1 MKRKKETK
9 TVLMAVALS
18 LVMSACASGAI
29 STTAGSGSTAA
40 DTTAAASTAGGTA
53 GSGSTAAD
61 MTAAASTA
69 GGTTSAPA
77 NAGPGGGP
85 PPDGQGGPGGRPG
98 GPGGE
103 SVDTTTGRITDVAA
117 AVKTDTVTENTA
129 CGSAAETD
137 EKVACLADTFLQT
150 LTEEQLKAVK
160 YDLTAE
166 NAAVW
171 SNLPAGNVK
180 RNGLMFGTLSE
191 ESLQAVKDLAA
202 EALSGT
208 GYSTL
213 RSLILADEYMTTDTG
228 NTMWDADLYY
238 IVFLG
243 TPSATEPW
251 VLQIS
256 GHHYAANLSFN
267 GTTDSATPMFVG
279 VEPQTF
285 TMDGVTYE
293 PLAARR
299 DAMYNMLGSL
309 SAEQQKTA
317 AISGKFDD
325 VLVGPGQDGN
335 FPAKD
340 EGILY
345 PALDA
350 VQQSFVKASIEAW
363 VKDTNEEMAEELL
376 AAYLSDE
383 ALSQTYIGWSGSTS
397 SKDHGSYIRISGPRV
412 WIEFVCQTGVA
423 YKDQIHFHTIWRD
436 KLADYGGSFSS

>member
-9 TVLMAVALS
+9 TILMAVAMS
-18 LVMSACASGAI
+18 LVMSACANGAI
-29 STTAGSGSTAA
+29 STTAGSGSTTA
-40 DTTAAASTAGGTA
+40 DTTAAASTAE
-53 GSGSTAAD
+53 
-61 MTAAASTA
+61 
-69 GGTTSAPA
+69 GTTAAPA

-85 PPDGQGGPGGRPG
+85 PPDGQGGPGGGPG

-103 SVDTTTGRITDVAA
+103 AVDTTTGRVTDVAA
-117 AVKTDTVTENTA
+117 AVKADAVTGSTA
-129 CGSAAETD
+129 CSSSAETD
-137 EKVACLADTFLQT
+137 AAVACLADAFLKT
-150 LTEEQLKAVK
+150 LTDEQKEAVQF
-160 YDLTAE
+160 DLTAE
-166 NAAVW
+166 NGAVW

-180 RNGLMFGTLSE
+180 RNGLMFGTLST
-191 ESLQAVKDLAA
+191 ESLEAVKALAA

-213 RSLILADEYMTTDTG
+213 RSIILADEYLTTDTG

-238 IVFLG
+238 IAFLG

-267 GTTDSATPMFVG
+267 MKTDSATPMFVG

-299 DAMYNMLGSL
+299 DAMYTMLGSL

-317 AISGKFDD
+317 TISGKFDD

-335 FPAKD
+335 FPAKE

-345 PALDA
+345 TELDDSQKAL
-350 VQQSFVKASIEAW
+350 VKASIEAW
-363 VKDTNEEMAEELL
+363 VKDANEELSQELL
-376 AAYLSDE
+376 SAYLSEE

-397 SKDHGSYIRISGPRV
+397 YADHGSYIRISGPRV